1 MSVKRWRYSL
11 IALLIVG
18 ICLLQSV
25 RAETQAPV
33 PTPVP
38 ATIPISAQLLY
49 ESGNFEAAIGQLQQ
63 TIQQAAQQGDRLI
76 QAAAWANLASI
87 YQQLSRWPEA
97 NQAIATSLTL
107 VDGSNSLV
115 QAQVLDVQGQ
125 LQLAQGQAEAALVSW
140 QQSAKLY
147 AQQDNQ
153 AGVQQSQF
161 NQAKALQALGLYRRA
176 VTLLNELNAQLQPH
190 HPLKVNTLRS
200 LGEALQVAGDLHQ
213 ARQVLELALK
223 LSPDPTATAATQL
236 SLGNLTQLEAT
247 TALSFSNL
255 TPDAALSALGSLP
268 YTQTLA
274 ADALRQRHITA
285 ARQFVQ
291 QLEQALSLYQ
301 QAAQQAPFTTQAQLN
316 RLKALITLQRYAE
329 ASALANALEPQIT
342 NLPLSQSS
350 LSQQINL
357 ALAEI
362 QLQIGLPAA
371 QLTTAAQQAAR
382 LQDHRNQSF
391 ALGSLGHY
399 YEQSQE
405 SSTIQA
411 AIQPTEQA
419 LMLAQSINAADLAYR
434 WQWQLGRLLK
444 QQGDRAGAITAYRE
458 AVHSLQ
464 SLRSDLVAINRE
476 VQFSF
481 QSQVEPV
488 YRELADLL
496 LPVNT
501 KISLEQLNQARQVIE
516 GLQVAELDNFFR
528 EACLE
533 TELEID
539 QAIDR
544 ANLSAALFYTIVLP
558 DRVEVIVKL
567 PQQALQHY
575 STAIDRR
582 TLEATVDEL
591 LNELKLPY
599 ISQRSQILSEQVYRW
614 LLAPA
619 TDLLENQKTN
629 QIATLVFVLDGNL
642 RSLPLGALFDG
653 QQFLIQKYSIAVAP
667 GLRLVDPK
675 PLRYANLLIA
685 GLSEARINFAPLN
698 FVAQEIRQIQ
708 AEIPSKV
715 LFNQSFTQ
723 ANLQKQVSQSNYS
736 IVHIATHGQ
745 FSSNAADTFILAWD
759 RPINVNELGQLLQS
773 EATSPQPIELLV
785 LSACQT
791 ATGDRRAALGMAG
804 VSVRAGAHSTIAS
817 LWNLEDAS
825 GAALM
830 EQFYRILTQNH
841 LSKAEALRQAQVA
854 LLNNPQ
860 YQAPRFWAPY
870 ILLGNWL

>member
-1 MSVKRWRYSL
+1 MRVKRWHYGLL
-11 IALLIVG
+11 ILLIVG
-18 ICLLQSV
+18 ICLLQPV
-25 RAETQAPV
+25 RAETQAPSQAS
-33 PTPVP
+33 VP
-38 ATIPISAQLLY
+38 ASAQVFY
-49 ESGNFEAAIGQLQQ
+49 KAGNFEAAIEQLQQ
-63 TIQQAAQQGDRLI
+63 EIQQATQQGDSLT

-87 YQQLSRWPEA
+87 YQQLSRWLEA

-107 VDGSNSLV
+107 VNASNSPV

-147 AQQDNQ
+147 AQQGSQ
-153 AGVQQSQF
+153 AGVQQSHF

-176 VTLLNELNAQLQPH
+176 ATLLSELNDQLQPN

-200 LGEALQVAGDLHQ
+200 LGEALQVAGDL
-213 ARQVLELALK
+213 RQTRQLLELALT
-223 LSPDPTATAATQL
+223 LSTDPTATAATQL
-236 SLGNLTQLEAT
+236 SLGNLTQLEAN
-247 TALSFSNL
+247 TALSLSNL
-255 TPDAALSALGSLP
+255 TPDAALLALGSP
-268 YTQTLA
+268 PHPQTLA

-301 QAAQQAPFTTQAQLN
+301 QAAQQSPFATQAQLN

-329 ASALANALEPQIT
+329 ASALANALEPQIA
-342 NLPLSQSS
+342 NLPLSQSN

-362 QLQIGLPAA
+362 QLQIGSPAA
-371 QLTTAAQQAAR
+371 QLTTAAQQAAM

-399 YEQSQE
+399 YEQSQA
-405 SSTIQA
+405 SSTIQPQA
-411 AIQPTEQA
+411 AIQTTEQA

-444 QQGDRAGAITAYRE
+444 QQGDRAGAIAAYSE

-501 KISLEQLNQARQVIE
+501 QISLEQLNQARQVIE

-575 STAIDRR
+575 STAIDRT

-614 LLAPA
+614 LLDPA

-629 QIATLVFVLDGNL
+629 QIATLVFVLDGSL

-653 QQFLIQKYSIAVAP
+653 QQFLIQEYSIAVAP

-698 FVAQEIRQIQ
+698 FVAQEIQQIQ
-708 AEIPSKV
+708 AEIPSKI

-830 EQFYRILTQNH
+830 QQFYQLLTQNQ

-854 LLNNPQ
+854 LLNSPQ